1 MMAGAPEAADPSRDV
16 GTLSVDASPS
26 VPPPAAAPWRFAL
39 VRSVGEECIQEGEL
53 MNLLVKKTVP
63 DCYDG
68 FEPSGRVHIVQA
80 EVNVKIRKG
89 YWPPKIVEG
98 NPCLEDIKYI
108 VFPWFGYFGVVPQVE
123 NGGTK

>member
-1 MMAGAPEAADPSRDV
+1 MAGAPEAADPSRDV

-26 VPPPAAAPWRFAL
+26 VPPPAAAPLTVDERFAL

-68 FEPSGRVHIVQA
+68 FEPSGRVHIVQGVMKVIN
-80 EVNVKIRKG
+80 VNKLTSAGSKEYTSADNKVQSEYGLK
-89 YWPPKIVEG
+89 
-98 NPCLEDIKYI
+98 
-108 VFPWFGYFGVVPQVE
+108 
-123 NGGTK
+123 